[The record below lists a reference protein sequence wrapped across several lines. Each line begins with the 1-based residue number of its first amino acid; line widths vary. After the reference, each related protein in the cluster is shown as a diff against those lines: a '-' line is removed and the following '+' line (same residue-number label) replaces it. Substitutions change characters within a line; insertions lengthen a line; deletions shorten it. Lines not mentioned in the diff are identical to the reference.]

1 MYAIIAYLVVINL
14 ISFIVFGVDK
24 HKARKH
30 RWRVPEK
37 VLFLLAI
44 IGGSVGSIIGM
55 YTFRHKTRHWYFVIG
70 MPLILIL
77 QLAGAYWLGVLPK
90 SANSDTPQTV
100 EAPVVNG
107 PSSGESSTSDP
118 SESDVPSAEP
128 IDIPDYSGQ
137 DVITLNGNKP
147 GFTTDEIESI
157 QGESYSPLDS
167 LGRCG
172 VAVARLHHSMMPTEE
187 RGEIGHIR
195 PSGWHTVKYPGIIK
209 DRYLYNRCH
218 LIAYA
223 LTGQNANEENLITGT
238 RYMNADLMLSYEMD
252 VIHYVEDTDNH
263 VLYRVRPVF
272 KGDELV
278 ARGVE
283 MEAYSVEDDG
293 AGLSFHVFV
302 YNVQPGIEIDYETG
316 ESRVAG

>member
-1 MYAIIAYLVVINL
+1 MDIFTYVIIGYLVLVNL
-14 ISFIVFGVDK
+14 VAFIVFGVDK
-24 HKARKH
+24 HKARSHK
-30 RWRVPEK
+30 WSVSEK
-37 VLFLLAI
+37 TLFFLAI
-44 IGGSVGSIIGM
+44 IGGSIGAIAGM

-77 QLAGAYWLGVLPK
+77 QLAGAYWLGVLPFQSK
-90 SANSDTPQTV
+90 NEVPQTI

-107 PSSGESSTSDP
+107 PSSGESDTSI
-118 SESDVPSAEP
+118 PSAP
-128 IDIPDYSGQ
+128 QVVIPDYSGQ
-137 DVITLNGNKP
+137 DTILLNENKP
-147 GFTTDEIESI
+147 SFTGEEIDTI

-172 VAVARLHHSMMPTEE
+172 VAVARLHNSIMPTEE
-187 RGEIGHIR
+187 RGAIGHIR
-195 PSGWHTVKYPGIIK
+195 PSGWHTVKYPEIIK

-223 LTGQNANEENLITGT
+223 LTGQNDNVENLITGT
-238 RYMNADLMLSYEMD
+238 RYMNSELMLKYEMD

-263 VLYRVRPVF
+263 VLYRVRPFF
-272 KGDELV
+272 KGNELV

-283 MEAYSVEDDG
+283 MEAYSVEDNG

-302 YNVQPGIEIDYETG
+302 YNVQPGIEIDYATG
-316 ESRVAG
+316 ESKISE